1 MYTNSLY
8 YKAVGMAL
16 LTPLHVVFLVLCSSF
31 FFDCHCVS
39 ASAPAMYVFGDSLA
53 DVGNNDYLE
62 FTLIKADFPH
72 NGIDYPNH
80 KPTGRFSNGKNAAD
94 FLGTKISHL
103 HTGST
108 HAFIHSFFYLFFS
121 EKLGLPPPLPYLSV
135 LYTFNITNTD
145 VFLRGISFASG
156 GAGVLDSTNK
166 GQCLTFSKQ
175 IHNYHSVYESLVQQH
190 GVVKTHDHL
199 SKSIFSFIIG
209 SNDIFGYSKS
219 KATHKQFVDSLVS
232 TLQTQFKRLYKLG
245 ARKFAFIGAGPTGC
259 CPSQRAK
266 SKTEDCNPETNHLSI
281 LYNNAASSLLHE
293 MKSNFSDMNY
303 SFFDTFN
310 TLLQYIQNPETYGF
324 TEVKAACCGLGKMN
338 AKVACVPISI
348 YCSNRQNYIYW
359 DPNHPTEATVSLLTS
374 TVIDGSPPNVFPV
387 NLRQLSAL

>member
-1 MYTNSLY
+1 MNDPLNPLIYVHQLSLCY
-8 YKAVGMAL
+8 NAMGMAL
-16 LTPLHVVFLVLCSSF
+16 LTLLHVVSLVLCSSF
-31 FFDCHCVS
+31 FFDSHCVY

-72 NGIDYPNH
+72 NGIDYPNQ

-94 FLGTKISHL
+94 FL
-103 HTGST
+103 
-108 HAFIHSFFYLFFS
+108 A
-121 EKLGLPPPLPYLSV
+121 ERLGLPPPLPYLSIIHM
-135 LYTFNITNTD
+135 FNITSTD

-156 GAGVLDSTNK
+156 GAGLLDSTNK

-175 IHNYHSVYESLVQQH
+175 VYNYHSVYASLVQQH

-209 SNDIFGYSKS
+209 SNDIFSYSKS
-219 KATHKQFVDSLVS
+219 KATPQQFVDSLVS

-245 ARKFAFIGAGPTGC
+245 ARKFTFIGAGPTGC

-266 SKTEDCNPETNHLSI
+266 SKTEDCNPETNLLSI
-281 LYNNAASSLLHE
+281 LYNNAAYSLLHE
-293 MKSNFSDMNY
+293 MKSNF
-303 SFFDTFN
+303 
-310 TLLQYIQNPETYGF
+310 GF

-338 AKVACVPISI
+338 AKVACLPISS
-348 YCSNRQNYIYW
+348 YCSNRKKYIYW

-387 NLRQLSAL
+387 NLRQLCAL

>member
-1 MYTNSLY
+1 MNDPLNPLIYVHQLSLCY
-8 YKAVGMAL
+8 NAMGMAL
-16 LTPLHVVFLVLCSSF
+16 LTLLHVVSLVLCSSF
-31 FFDCHCVS
+31 FFDSHCVY

-72 NGIDYPNH
+72 NGIDYPNQ

-94 FLGTKISHL
+94 FL
-103 HTGST
+103 
-108 HAFIHSFFYLFFS
+108 A
-121 EKLGLPPPLPYLSV
+121 ERLGLPPPLPYLSIIHM
-135 LYTFNITNTD
+135 FNITSTD

-156 GAGVLDSTNK
+156 GAGLLDSTNK

-175 IHNYHSVYESLVQQH
+175 VYNYHSVYASLVQQH

-209 SNDIFGYSKS
+209 SNDIFSYSKS
-219 KATHKQFVDSLVS
+219 KATPQQFVDSLVS

-245 ARKFAFIGAGPTGC
+245 ARKFTFIGAGPTGC

-266 SKTEDCNPETNHLSI
+266 SKTEDCNPETNLLSI
-281 LYNNAASSLLHE
+281 LYNNAAYSLLHE
-293 MKSNFSDMNY
+293 MKSNFGDMNY

-338 AKVACVPISI
+338 AKVACLPISS
-348 YCSNRQNYIYW
+348 YCSNRKKYIYW

-387 NLRQLSAL
+387 NLRQLCAL